1 MTVGVRI
8 RRPPRIQAVIPSAS
22 MADIAFLLLIFFLT
36 CTIFRFENGLI
47 ISLPHAASAVP
58 LSRQKATHV
67 WVGRDG
73 TIVID
78 DQSVAVEAVG
88 GILTRKLTELPGL
101 AVALEIDRD
110 TPYET
115 VDRIVTELKRA
126 GIRNVSLRSLPMRG
140 RP

>member
-1 MTVGVRI
+1 MRMGVRI

-47 ISLPHAASAVP
+47 ISLPQAVTAVP

-67 WVGRDG
+67 WVSRGG
-73 TIVID
+73 TISID
-78 DQSVAVEAVG
+78 DRAVAIEAVG
-88 GILTRKLTELPGL
+88 GILARKVAGIPDLT
-101 AVALEIDRD
+101 VALEIDRD

-115 VDRIVTELKRA
+115 VDRIVTELKRMN
-126 GIRNVSLRSLPMRG
+126 IRNVSLRSRPRG
-140 RP
+140 EP